1 MSAARHFTK
10 GAKLNVTTPNLL
22 PLSITYWEYT
32 RGILSL
38 SGLSIC
44 RAQKPLSSAD
54 WLISPSF
61 EVQRLVAFME
71 RLLLYRSALRS
82 LKKVRVSAA
91 VAEIRRTF
99 SPHMP
104 PHMFISTPKSFCE
117 NCSEKFHFN
126 LTPWI
131 NRNKNNN
138 NHLHVHWNGS
148 WKREI
153 NSKSHTF
160 CY

>member
-44 RAQKPLSSAD
+44 RAQKPLSSED

-71 RLLLYRSALRS
+71 RMLLYRSS
-82 LKKVRVSAA
+82 TEVS
-91 VAEIRRTF
+91 EKGEGLCCRCRDSEDF

-117 NCSEKFHFN
+117 DCSEKFHFN